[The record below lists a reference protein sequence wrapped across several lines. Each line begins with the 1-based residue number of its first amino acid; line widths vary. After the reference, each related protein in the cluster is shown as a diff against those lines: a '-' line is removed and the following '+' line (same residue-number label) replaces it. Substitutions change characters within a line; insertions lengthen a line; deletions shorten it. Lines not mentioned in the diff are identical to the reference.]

1 MSLRDPRMAQ
11 KNAETMALYKENGA
25 NPMGGC
31 LPMLV
36 QMPFLFAFYKVLA
49 VSISMRDA
57 SWLWVGDLSQPE
69 HLAIRILPIIMIA
82 TSFLMQRMTPTTGMD
97 PSQQRM
103 MMFMPLIMGF
113 FFYNQSSGLV
123 LYWLTGNLMGIAQ
136 QYFFNKT
143 IVPAQPVP
151 VVEGFRPRA
160 SPVRRSRAANNTL
173 HDGGSALSEIK
184 YSVETTGP
192 KIDAF
197 LRQMIQR
204 RAVRS

>member
-1 MSLRDPRMAQ
+1 VTIFINFLLFPLRLTNMKSMKKMQALQPKIAEINARYKDMSMRDPRMAQ
-11 KNAETMALYKENGA
+11 KNTETMELYKQNGA

-69 HLAIRILPIIMIA
+69 HLPIRILPIVMII

-136 QYFFNKT
+136 QVFFNKT
-143 IVPAQPVP
+143 IASPPPAQLVAASSSRVPAKKP
-151 VVEGFRPRA
+151 GR
-160 SPVRRSRAANNTL
+160 
-173 HDGGSALSEIK
+173 K
-184 YSVETTGP
+184 
-192 KIDAF
+192 
-197 LRQMIQR
+197 
-204 RAVRS
+204 